1 MLKKII
7 TVTMVSGL
15 MLMASVGV
23 FADAPPQDVSS
34 SDVPPQDMLY
44 DPELGYEVDLDNSA
58 SDTLG
63 CTYVEGL
70 GYEVTIDSENLAREG
85 SYDSGWK
92 DFYGGKWRHGV
103 NSKHVWSKYNHSKK
117 THKTTVKGAGG
128 KYSYSGWVGKG
139 KQAAASWEKAKT
151 GNKAWADVK

>member
-1 MLKKII
+1 M
-7 TVTMVSGL
+7 
-15 MLMASVGV
+15 
-23 FADAPPQDVSS
+23 
-34 SDVPPQDMLY
+34 
-44 DPELGYEVDLDNSA
+44 
-58 SDTLG
+58 
-63 CTYVEGL
+63 
-70 GYEVTIDSENLAREG
+70 TIDSENLAREG

>member
-44 DPELGYEVDLDNSA
+44 DPELGYEV
-58 SDTLG
+58 
-63 CTYVEGL
+63 
-70 GYEVTIDSENLAREG
+70 TIDSENLAREG

-103 NSKHVWSKYNHSKK
+103 NSKHVWSKYNHSK
-117 THKTTVKGAGG
+117 
-128 KYSYSGWVGKG
+128 W
-139 KQAAASWEKAKT
+139 
-151 GNKAWADVK
+151 

>member
-23 FADAPPQDVSS
+23 FADASS
-34 SDVPPQDMLY
+34 SDAPPQDMLY
-44 DPELGYEVDLDNSA
+44 DPELGYEVDLDNPA

-70 GYEVTIDSENLAREG
+70 GYEVTINSENLARE
-85 SYDSGWK
+85 D
-92 DFYGGKWRHGV
+92 
-103 NSKHVWSKYNHSKK
+103 
-117 THKTTVKGAGG
+117 
-128 KYSYSGWVGKG
+128 SYSGWVGIG

>member
-23 FADAPPQDVSS
+23 FADAPAQDASS
-34 SDVPPQDMLY
+34 SDAPPQDMLY
-44 DPELGYEVDLDNSA
+44 DPELGYEVDLDNPA

-70 GYEVTIDSENLAREG
+70 GYEVTINSENLARE
-85 SYDSGWK
+85 D
-92 DFYGGKWRHGV
+92 
-103 NSKHVWSKYNHSKK
+103 
-117 THKTTVKGAGG
+117 
-128 KYSYSGWVGKG
+128 SYSGWVGKG

>member
-44 DPELGYEVDLDNSA
+44 DPELGYEVDL
-58 SDTLG
+58 
-63 CTYVEGL
+63 
-70 GYEVTIDSENLAREG
+70 
-85 SYDSGWK
+85 
-92 DFYGGKWRHGV
+92 
-103 NSKHVWSKYNHSKK
+103 
-117 THKTTVKGAGG
+117 
-128 KYSYSGWVGKG
+128 
-139 KQAAASWEKAKT
+139 
-151 GNKAWADVK
+151 